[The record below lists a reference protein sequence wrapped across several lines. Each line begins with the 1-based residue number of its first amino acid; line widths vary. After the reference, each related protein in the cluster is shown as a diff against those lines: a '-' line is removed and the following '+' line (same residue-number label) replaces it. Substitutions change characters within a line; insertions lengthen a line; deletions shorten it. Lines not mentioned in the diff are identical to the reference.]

1 MLFHKIAEISPLPDL
16 RLLVRFM
23 SGEMKQYD
31 LKSMLERQDT
41 FQALTDDELFQQVRI
56 DAGGFGISWNDEIDL
71 SCNELWE
78 NGQNENSG
86 KMTSHAQLQR
96 MDIS

>member
-23 SGEMKQYD
+23 SGEVKQYS
-31 LKSMLERQDT
+31 LKPMLERHET
-41 FQALTDDELFQQVRI
+41 FQDLINDELFRQVRV

-78 NGQNENSG
+78 HGQNENSG
-86 KMTSHAQLQR
+86 KMTTCAHF
-96 MDIS
+96 